1 MNPYFQN
8 WNYGYTL
15 GPPSEQTKGAYTTY
29 EQQQQGSSGQVKQE
43 PQQSW
48 GQQQG
53 RSDRTSM
60 PPPQA
65 QKFVAASQPIRQEQ
79 SPPIG
84 PNKPQAVVNPSQY
97 GDTPAAAASLFKL
110 HELAVQNRL
119 VEQYETVKEEEM
131 GASTSPPMF
140 KVNLILGTET
150 YQGQGPS
157 VKMAKQIA
165 AVQALKE
172 TKYQSALEQKYSM
185 AGGGRKPIGVTATS
199 ELHELAVK
207 KGVRIEFKFLEPFN
221 FEFKHQMRMWS
232 KDEMR
237 GNYRVQL
244 NVAGYEF
251 LGQADLPQTAKHNA
265 ASQAMAVVRAL
276 PDPSGVAQVVNPP
289 LPGAPKV
296 EPVSVPISMD
306 GKNVNMALNEIAMC
320 NGCVPEWTMVG
331 EQGPPHQ
338 KTFTWQLTLGEFST
352 TGTGPNK
359 KLARNVAAEQM
370 MAQLPEEWKSKRAK
384 SKKSGAGT
392 KRPGFGSRGGPS
404 AKKKQQ
410 PESEDGKVVIT
421 ADNPVSC
428 LYEYAKKVKIADP
441 EFSCIAEN
449 LLETWQKANQTFKKI
464 EYTMQLKIDG
474 KTYLASS
481 NQKKAA
487 KQATAAEAWNAI
499 RATLL

>member
-1 MNPYFQN
+1 
-8 WNYGYTL
+8 
-15 GPPSEQTKGAYTTY
+15 
-29 EQQQQGSSGQVKQE
+29 
-43 PQQSW
+43 
-48 GQQQG
+48 
-53 RSDRTSM
+53 
-60 PPPQA
+60 
-65 QKFVAASQPIRQEQ
+65 
-79 SPPIG
+79 
-84 PNKPQAVVNPSQY
+84 
-97 GDTPAAAASLFKL
+97 
-110 HELAVQNRL
+110 
-119 VEQYETVKEEEM
+119 M
-131 GASTSPPMF
+131 G
-140 KVNLILGTET
+140 
-150 YQGQGPS
+150 
-157 VKMAKQIA
+157 
-165 AVQALKE
+165 
-172 TKYQSALEQKYSM
+172 
-185 AGGGRKPIGVTATS
+185 
-199 ELHELAVK
+199 
-207 KGVRIEFKFLEPFN
+207 
-221 FEFKHQMRMWS
+221 
-232 KDEMR
+232 
-237 GNYRVQL
+237 
-244 NVAGYEF
+244 
-251 LGQADLPQTAKHNA
+251 
-265 ASQAMAVVRAL
+265 
-276 PDPSGVAQVVNPP
+276 

-296 EPVSVPISMD
+296 EPVAVPISLE

-320 NGCVPEWTMVG
+320 NGCVPEWTMIG

-370 MAQLPEEWKSKRAK
+370 MAQLPEEWKSK
-384 SKKSGAGT
+384 
-392 KRPGFGSRGGPS
+392 S